1 MEPLWPGT
9 LPLTRIRFLSARIFT
24 TARFWVVRLIASH
37 VTGHL
42 FILENTPRPLTETI
56 GATSTMKH
64 RSMRGRATCKVPT
77 LDDTLEAAPFGFGDD
92 VYHFDVLEN
101 GQR

>member
-1 MEPLWPGT
+1 M
-9 LPLTRIRFLSARIFT
+9 
-24 TARFWVVRLIASH
+24 
-37 VTGHL
+37 TGHL

-77 LDDTLEAAPFGFGDD
+77 LDDTLEATPFGLGDD
-92 VYHFDVLEN
+92 VDHFDIFKMVHGKSIPSLKLMLV
-101 GQR
+101 GKRIS